1 MYKRYEAQRLKKV
14 ARREMWQKS
23 SPSDMMQT
31 VRQPYRDR
39 TAIGLSIVAHV
50 CLFALLAVT
59 VHSTFLGA
67 SEEVEQAQYFTITHS
82 AHHPK
87 PVAQRLVKALPPR
100 VAVASARR
108 VRLAAPMHNRVAR
121 NPQPDSREQYSSF
134 ERAAP
139 DTGVAHAAA
148 AANAESAG
156 AEHGSVADA
165 AAQGVAAATTPVPTA
180 TPTATPQPQAPPG
193 EDGLFGSNY
202 QPVPQPPNAL
212 AAIIARITGRFHIRV
227 KVDEN
232 GRAMDVRFLTP
243 IADATLAN
251 DVRARLLAMSY
262 VPALCSG
269 LKCAGDLDI
278 HAP

>member
-1 MYKRYEAQRLKKV
+1 
-14 ARREMWQKS
+14 
-23 SPSDMMQT
+23 MMQT

-67 SEEVEQAQYFTITHS
+67 AEVVEQSQYFTITRI
-82 AHHPK
+82 AHPTK
-87 PVAQRLVKALPPR
+87 PVARRIMKALPPR
-100 VAVASARR
+100 AVAASYRR
-108 VRLAAPMHNRVAR
+108 VRLAAPIHDRVAVDKR
-121 NPQPDSREQYSSF
+121 PNSSTQF
-134 ERAAP
+134 SSVERAAS
-139 DTGVAHAAA
+139 DTNTAHAGG
-148 AANAESAG
+148 AANTTSEG
-156 AEHGSVADA
+156 AEQGPVAVTPSQA
-165 AAQGVAAATTPVPTA
+165 VVVLTTPVPTA
-180 TPTATPQPQAPPG
+180 APTATPQPPAPVG

-251 DVRARLLAMSY
+251 DVRARLLAMTY